1 MSDPLFDLAG
11 RVAVVTGGIGQLGAE
26 LSVALAS
33 RGMRVAILD
42 LETTPRGGTP
52 GLATALEEGT
62 VRAHACDVTD
72 RAQVESALALVEA
85 DWGVPDLLVNA
96 AAIDAPPDAPAAE
109 VGPFEDVPVESLERV
124 VHVNVLGVV
133 VPCQVIGGAMARAG
147 RGSIVN
153 VGSVYGL
160 LSPDQGLYDF
170 RREAGDAF
178 YKPVAY
184 SVSKSALVNLTRYL
198 ATYWGRSGVRVN
210 TLTPHGIENG
220 QPAPFVEA
228 FAARSPLGRLMD
240 VSEAVGAVVFLASD
254 ALVVRHRGE
263 PRRRRRL
270 VGLVI
275 PAEVPNL
282 VAGEERPPASGAWLE
297 KTRPADG
304 ADLCRVARSG
314 SADAD
319 AAVAAAREAQV
330 EWGAR
335 TAVER
340 GDVVRA
346 IAALLR
352 ERREEASEIVAAE
365 TGKGIELAR
374 GETDAAV
381 EMGFFVAGEGRR
393 SYGRTTTAS
402 MPHRTV
408 LTLRRPVGVAAL
420 LISFNTP
427 LPNVAWK
434 AFPSIFCG
442 NGSVLKPSEHTPVSA
457 WWLGRLCL
465 EAGLPPGVLNVVQG
479 LGPEAG
485 MPLVED
491 PRVDLVSFTGSA
503 ATGRLI
509 AEAAGRRLAKTVMEL
524 GGKNALVV
532 CDDADLDRAVE
543 WTLASAFSNAGQRC
557 AAASR
562 IVVFDAVYDDFRER
576 LARATWAL
584 GDIGPVISE
593 AAMDRILA
601 AVEAACAGGAVVLAG
616 GARVGE
622 QGFHVAPTLVE
633 GVAPDAPLSCEELFG
648 PVAALYRVAG
658 FDEAVALA
666 NDSAYGLT
674 AAIHTASVHRAMRF
688 AERVAAGV
696 VVVNAGT
703 HGSEP
708 HMGFGGVKQ
717 SGTGWKEAGLESL
730 DVYSETRYVNLVV
743 DPALT

>member
-1 MSDPLFDLAG
+1 M
-11 RVAVVTGGIGQLGAE
+11 
-26 LSVALAS
+26 
-33 RGMRVAILD
+33 
-42 LETTPRGGTP
+42 
-52 GLATALEEGT
+52 
-62 VRAHACDVTD
+62 
-72 RAQVESALALVEA
+72 
-85 DWGVPDLLVNA
+85 
-96 AAIDAPPDAPAAE
+96 
-109 VGPFEDVPVESLERV
+109 
-124 VHVNVLGVV
+124 
-133 VPCQVIGGAMARAG
+133 
-147 RGSIVN
+147 
-153 VGSVYGL
+153 
-160 LSPDQGLYDF
+160 
-170 RREAGDAF
+170 
-178 YKPVAY
+178 
-184 SVSKSALVNLTRYL
+184 
-198 ATYWGRSGVRVN
+198 
-210 TLTPHGIENG
+210 
-220 QPAPFVEA
+220 
-228 FAARSPLGRLMD
+228 
-240 VSEAVGAVVFLASD
+240 
-254 ALVVRHRGE
+254 
-263 PRRRRRL
+263 
-270 VGLVI
+270 I

-346 IAALLR
+346 IAALLH

-633 GVAPDAPLSCEELFG
+633 GVAPDAPLSCDELFG

-674 AAIHTASVHRAMRF
+674 AAIHTASVHRAMQF

-743 DPALT
+743 DPART